1 MDAKCLVR
9 GSINIDEYFHVK
21 SISRP
26 GETISS
32 SGYECRP
39 GGKGANQAVAIAK
52 AGGSVDFIGIVG
64 PNGKWLIDELR
75 DRGVGVN
82 KTVIVEDTTTGRAM
96 IQVAEDGENSIV
108 LHHAANHIELPPPT
122 PESLRRFTHLLL
134 QNESPL
140 KSTTEYLCIAHELG
154 FVTIMNPSPLPTP
167 EQTRGFPWGK
177 LNWLIVNEGEAR
189 DLLTSVGGS
198 HSIDAIELVTP
209 FEGILEHRT
218 VVLSAHAIGSKLAS
232 HPTFKG
238 VNIICTLGAV
248 GLVSFV
254 SLVRDAGRKAFY
266 LPASKLDGP
275 VVDTTGAGDCFTGY
289 FVSGLMSLEQGH
301 EEDLIGVLNTSIK
314 AAGICVQ
321 RRGTIDSIP
330 LRGEVSA

>member
-1 MDAKCLVR
+1 LTAIPK
-9 GSINIDEYFHVK
+9 VK

-32 SGYECRP
+32 SGFESRA

-64 PNGKWLIDELR
+64 PNGKWLIDELGSH
-75 DRGVGVN
+75 GVGVDRM
-82 KTVIVEDTTTGRAM
+82 VIVESSTTGRAL

-122 PESLRRFTHLLL
+122 PDSLEGFTHLLL
-134 QNESPL
+134 QNEIPI
-140 KSTTEYLCIAHELG
+140 KSTMEYLVVAHELG
-154 FVTIMNPSPLPTP
+154 IVTVMNPSPLPTA
-167 EQTRGFPWGK
+167 EQTREFPWGK
-177 LNWLIVNEGEAR
+177 LSWLIVNEGEAK
-189 DLLTSVGGS
+189 DLLKSVGEPDS
-198 HSIDAIELVTP
+198 VDAIELVIP
-209 FEGILEHRT
+209 PEGAPGHRT
-218 VVLSAHAIGSKLAS
+218 LILSAHAIGSKLSS

-238 VNIICTLGAV
+238 VNIICTLGSV
-248 GLVSFV
+248 GLIAFV
-254 SLVRDAGRKAFY
+254 SSVQDAGGQALY
-266 LPASKLDGP
+266 LPAVKLNGP

-289 FVSGLMSLEQGH
+289 FVSGLMGLKPCH
-301 EEDLIGVLNTSIK
+301 KEDLVGVLNVSIK

-330 LRGEVSA
+330 LGGEVVA